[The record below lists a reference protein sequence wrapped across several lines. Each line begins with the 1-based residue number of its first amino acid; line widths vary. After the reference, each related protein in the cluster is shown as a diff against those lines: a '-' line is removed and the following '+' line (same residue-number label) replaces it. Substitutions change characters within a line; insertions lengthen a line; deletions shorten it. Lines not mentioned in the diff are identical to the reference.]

1 MSETEKRRLAAIMFT
16 DMVGYSALSQRDG
29 KLALELLEEHRRL
42 LREIFPRFNGAEI
55 KTIGDAFLVEF
66 DSALEAAQCAIEIQ
80 RALVKRNSDVS
91 PDRRIELKI
100 GIHIGDVVHRS
111 GDVYGDGVNIASRIE
126 PLAGAGGICIS
137 MDVERQIRN
146 AVETRFEKLGT
157 ADLKNISLPMDLFR
171 IVLPWEPGVKT
182 ESRVTPIK
190 KKSLLPGVAAA
201 VVLVALVIFGWWWF
215 MQRSARNHQNLSTA
229 STNVAPAAA
238 PKATDQNSVAV
249 LPFVNLSDDKGSEY
263 FSDGVSEELLTV
275 LQKIPGLHVAAR
287 TSAFSFKG
295 KNATAQEIGQKLGVA
310 YLVEGSVRKSGEAVR
325 IAARLTRADTGEE
338 LWSENYT
345 RDLKDVFAVQTELAQ
360 TIVEQLRGRF
370 AGTDAG
376 STAKEKILA
385 EVQSAERG
393 GTKNVEAHESYLQG
407 RFFINRHSEKETD
420 QARVAYERAVELDRK
435 FALAWAGLAYSHVW
449 SCAYSTEGG
458 LKGFNAH
465 LAAAREAIKRALS
478 LEPDLPEALFA
489 RSVIETNFD
498 FNWKGAAETLRQALA
513 LAPQDPTLLV
523 EAGNL
528 AGARGEITQGLDLF
542 RRAVA
547 LDPVSAQARLFL
559 ASGLLASGH
568 YEEARAEYGRGIE
581 LNPSAPFAYA
591 GVGQCYLLEN
601 KFEEA
606 AVAAQQDAADWARLL
621 IVGCTRWSQK
631 RVPESDAALAELIAK
646 TGETAAYQVAEFYA
660 YRNDK
665 DHAFEWLERA
675 RQQRDGGL
683 PGLRTDTL
691 LPNLH
696 DDSRWNAFLR
706 TMGLADDQLK

>member
-1 MSETEKRRLAAIMFT
+1 MSANTEERKLAAIMFT
-16 DMVGYSALSQRDG
+16 DMVGYSALAQRDD
-29 KLALELLEEHRRL
+29 KVALELLEEHRRL
-42 LREIFPRFNGAEI
+42 LREIFPQFHGIEI

-66 DSALEAAQCAIEIQ
+66 GSALEAAQCAIEIQ
-80 RALVKRNSDVS
+80 RTLAKRNHDVTS
-91 PDRRIELKI
+91 DRRIELKI
-100 GIHIGDVVHRS
+100 GIHIGDVVHRE

-126 PLAGAGGICIS
+126 QLAGAGGICVS

-146 AVETRFEKLGT
+146 ALEARFEKFGS
-157 ADLKNISLPMDLFR
+157 ADLKNIKLPMDLFR
-171 IVLPWEPGVKT
+171 IVLPWESDRKT
-182 ESRVTPIK
+182 ERPRTP
-190 KKSLLPGVAAA
+190 KKSQLPLLGVAAA
-201 VVLVALVIFGWWWF
+201 GVLVVLLFGWWF
-215 MQRSARNHQNLSTA
+215 IQRSGRDHQNASAGSPNVMAAA
-229 STNVAPAAA
+229 STKAP
-238 PKATDQNSVAV
+238 DQNSVAV
-249 LPFVNLSDDKGSEY
+249 LPFVNMSDDKGSEY

-310 YLVEGSVRKSGEAVR
+310 HLVEGSVRKSGDQVR

-420 QARVAYERAVELDRK
+420 QARVAYERAVELDPK

-465 LAAAREAIKRALS
+465 LAAAREAIERALS

-523 EAGNL
+523 QAGNL

-646 TGETAAYQVAEFYA
+646 TGETAAHQVAELYA
-660 YRNDK
+660 YRNNK

-675 RQQRDGGL
+675 RQQHDGGL

-696 DDSRWNAFLR
+696 GDPRWNAFLR